1 MYKQINPNPLK
12 KNVGDCTVRAIALA
26 LNKDWDDIYLDLCL
40 QGYVSKDMPSSN
52 EVWGAY
58 LAERGW
64 TMHRLQDSCPMCYT
78 IEDFCKDHPD
88 GTFIVAT
95 GTHVVC
101 VRNGNYQDTWD
112 SGTKTP
118 MFYFERET

>member
-1 MYKQINPNPLK
+1 MNPNPLK

-26 LNKDWDDIYLDLCL
+26 LNKEWDDIYLDLCL

-52 EVWGAY
+52 EVWGEY
-58 LAERGW
+58 LTKRGW

-88 GTFIVAT
+88 GTYIVAT

-101 VRNGNYQDTWD
+101 VQNGNYQDTWD

-118 MFYFERET
+118 MFYFERGM